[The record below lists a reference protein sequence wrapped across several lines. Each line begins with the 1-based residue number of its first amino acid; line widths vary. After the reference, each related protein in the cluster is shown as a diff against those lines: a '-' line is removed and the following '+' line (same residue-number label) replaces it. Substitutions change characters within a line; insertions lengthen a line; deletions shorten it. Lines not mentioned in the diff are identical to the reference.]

1 MIVKNNHMVY
11 AIIVAGGKG
20 ARMRQSVRKQYL
32 ELAGKPLIGHTL
44 IAFDACQ
51 TVDKVLLVIPQADVA
66 VCNRIIETLGLQKKP
81 RLIAGGVERQDS
93 VYNGLQAIANS
104 AQADDIVV
112 VHDGVRPFVTTAM
125 LEACIDGARETGA
138 CITGVPAIDT
148 LKRIDSDGWV
158 QKTIAREH
166 IRMVQTPQAF
176 EFALLQNAHAQAL
189 EQGVLGTDD
198 AALVENGGGRV
209 KIIDGG
215 RFNMKITTPE
225 DMVIAQMYYHYL
237 NQDSS
242 PLKETL

>member
-1 MIVKNNHMVY
+1 MVF

-20 ARMRQSVRKQYL
+20 LRMRQSVRKQYL

-51 TVDKVLLVIPQADVA
+51 KVDKVILVIPQADLA
-66 VCNRIIETLGLQKKP
+66 VCHRMVEALGLQKKP
-81 RLIAGGVERQDS
+81 RLIAGGAQRQHS
-93 VYNGLQAIANS
+93 VYNGLESIANS
-104 AQADDIVV
+104 AHPDDVVV

-138 CITGVPAIDT
+138 CITGVAAIDT
-148 LKRIDSDGWV
+148 LKRIDSGGWV
-158 QKTIAREH
+158 QATLAREH

-176 EFALLQNAHAQAL
+176 QYALLQNAHAKAL
-189 EQGVLGTDD
+189 EQGFVGTDD
-198 AALVENGGGRV
+198 AALVENWGARV
-209 KIIDGG
+209 KMIDGG

-225 DMVIAQMYYHYL
+225 DMVIAKMYHHYL
-237 NQDSS
+237 NQASS